1 MCRVAAAVARC
12 FCLGAWAP
20 ASRDP
25 GGRAARAWRWA
36 ASWTA
41 NAPGAWRWTAN
52 EPGAACAT
60 PRAEDKR
67 RAGWRRG
74 TQMVIA
80 ARRVAAAARSPRDAR
95 RGQQAPQRRRL
106 SHRPPLTATL
116 STASLS
122 IGRGARPWRARCL
135 HDTAARAVSR
145 CAAGPQRASSAPGIC
160 APRA

>member
-1 MCRVAAAVARC
+1 
-12 FCLGAWAP
+12 
-20 ASRDP
+20 
-25 GGRAARAWRWA
+25 
-36 ASWTA
+36 
-41 NAPGAWRWTAN
+41 
-52 EPGAACAT
+52 
-60 PRAEDKR
+60 
-67 RAGWRRG
+67 
-74 TQMVIA
+74 MVIA

-145 CAAGPQRASSAPGIC
+145 CALALACIVSHAAGPQRASSAPGIC